1 MGVYPIGKL
10 LADMAIPM
18 MISMLVQACYNIVD
32 SVFVSRI
39 SENALTAVS
48 LAFPLQSLCIAVG
61 SGTAVGMN
69 AVLSRSLGEKRQDMV
84 DRSANTGIFLF
95 ICSYVLFA
103 LIGIFLTKPFFYA
116 QTDVEEI
123 LKHGISYST
132 ICLVCSLGIFMQF
145 CFERL
150 LQSTGRTNLA
160 MITQIVGAVTNIIL
174 DPILIFGLFGF
185 PRLEVAGAALAT
197 VIGQIL
203 GASLALFF
211 NLKKNP
217 DIQFSLRGFR
227 PSRSAIRGMQADVE
241 KGDTLAGSMRRAGK
255 LFPSMMVNMVAA
267 GEESGNLEDSFLQ
280 METYFERIKRTKSK
294 VGKVMIY
301 PCVLLVVMIIVLIV
315 MMVKIIPM
323 FLASFREMGTEL
335 PKLTLMVMA
344 LSDWFTAWWWALV
357 IGIILLVVAGVLF
370 NRTDPGRHFFGWL
383 ALHLPLLKVLTE
395 KSACST
401 LCRSLSVLLGSGL
414 TLTEAMDLAAAN
426 MTNIYYRE
434 AVMNIRFQV
443 TAGTPLAA
451 ALQQEKLFPPM
462 VCNLVGIGE
471 ETGAL
476 ETMMAKVADYYDEE
490 VSETTD
496 KLMALLEPF
505 IILIMAV
512 FVVFI
517 VLSIFLPM
525 LSMTQAY
532 DQYL

>member
-1 MGVYPIGKL
+1 MPTFDYVAVNRFGKKVKSSVEANSL
-10 LADMAIPM
+10 TSAKTSLRNAGLTVLELKPQTVMNKDIELPFLGNPTAKDMA
-18 MISMLVQACYNIVD
+18 VFCRQ
-32 SVFVSRI
+32 FVSILRAGV
-39 SENALTAVS
+39 SVSVVLGMLAQQTEN
-48 LAFPLQSLCIAVG
+48 
-61 SGTAVGMN
+61 
-69 AVLSRSLGEKRQDMV
+69 
-84 DRSANTGIFLF
+84 
-95 ICSYVLFA
+95 
-103 LIGIFLTKPFFYA
+103 
-116 QTDVEEI
+116 
-123 LKHGISYST
+123 
-132 ICLVCSLGIFMQF
+132 
-145 CFERL
+145 
-150 LQSTGRTNLA
+150 
-160 MITQIVGAVTNIIL
+160 
-174 DPILIFGLFGF
+174 
-185 PRLEVAGAALAT
+185 
-197 VIGQIL
+197 
-203 GASLALFF
+203 
-211 NLKKNP
+211 KK
-217 DIQFSLRGFR
+217 LRA
-227 PSRSAIRGMQADVE
+227 AIRGMQADVE
-241 KGDTLAGSMRRAGK
+241 KGDTLATSMRRAGK
-255 LFPSMMVNMVAA
+255 IFPSMMVNMVAA

-280 METYFERIKRTKSK
+280 METYFERAKRTKSK

-323 FLASFREMGTEL
+323 FLESFREMGTEL

-344 LSDWFTAWWWALV
+344 ISDWFTKWWWAL
-357 IGIILLVVAGVLF
+357 ILGIVVLVVAGLLF
-370 NRTDPGRHFFGWL
+370 NRTNRGRHFFGWL
-383 ALHLPLLKVLTE
+383 ALHIPLVKVLTE

-414 TLTEAMDLAAAN
+414 TLTEAMDLAGAN

-434 AVMNIRFQV
+434 AVMNIRFQI
-443 TAGTPLAA
+443 TAGIPLGV

-490 VSETTD
+490 VNETTD

-525 LSMTQAY
+525 MSMTQAY

>member
-1 MGVYPIGKL
+1 MPTYDYVAVNRFGKKVKSSVEANSL
-10 LADMAIPM
+10 TSAKTSLRNAGLTVLELKPQTVMNKDIELPFLGNPTAKDMA
-18 MISMLVQACYNIVD
+18 VFCRQ
-32 SVFVSRI
+32 FVSILRAGV
-39 SENALTAVS
+39 SVSVVLGMLAQQTEN
-48 LAFPLQSLCIAVG
+48 
-61 SGTAVGMN
+61 
-69 AVLSRSLGEKRQDMV
+69 
-84 DRSANTGIFLF
+84 
-95 ICSYVLFA
+95 
-103 LIGIFLTKPFFYA
+103 
-116 QTDVEEI
+116 
-123 LKHGISYST
+123 
-132 ICLVCSLGIFMQF
+132 
-145 CFERL
+145 
-150 LQSTGRTNLA
+150 
-160 MITQIVGAVTNIIL
+160 
-174 DPILIFGLFGF
+174 
-185 PRLEVAGAALAT
+185 
-197 VIGQIL
+197 
-203 GASLALFF
+203 
-211 NLKKNP
+211 KK
-217 DIQFSLRGFR
+217 LRA
-227 PSRSAIRGMQADVE
+227 AIRGMQADVE
-241 KGDTLAGSMRRAGK
+241 KGDTLATSMRRAGK
-255 LFPSMMVNMVAA
+255 IFPSMMVNMVAA

-280 METYFERIKRTKSK
+280 METYFERAKRTKSK

-323 FLASFREMGTEL
+323 FLESFREMGTEL

-344 LSDWFTAWWWALV
+344 ISDWFTKWWWAL
-357 IGIILLVVAGVLF
+357 ILGIVVLVVGGLLF
-370 NRTDPGRHFFGWL
+370 NRTNRGRHFFGWL
-383 ALHLPLLKVLTE
+383 ALHIPLVKVLTE

-414 TLTEAMDLAAAN
+414 TLTEAMDLAGAN

-434 AVMNIRFQV
+434 AVMNIRFQI
-443 TAGTPLAA
+443 TAGIPLGV

-490 VSETTD
+490 VNETTD

-525 LSMTQAY
+525 MSMTQAY